1 MSAEFLITL
10 GSKTDI
16 EGAFTGLYVGGRN
29 EPRIAMIGRSNVGKS
44 SLINALVGARVARI
58 SKQPGKTRSLHLY
71 YWKEASKIIVDL
83 PGYGFAKVAKTE
95 QARWSEFIGLYLKAD
110 KGLELALMLL
120 DARHGPTALD
130 EEAIR
135 FLSFK
140 GIPVIFIL
148 TKVDALKNQSE
159 RVKRGREVEARLA
172 ELGLKDVSQFWV
184 SAQSKEGLKDL
195 ARALGG

>member
-10 GSKTDI
+10 GSKEDI
-16 EGAFTGLYVGGRN
+16 EKAFTGLYVASRN

-44 SLINALVGARVARI
+44 TLINALVGTRVARV

-71 YWKEASKIIVDL
+71 YWKEGAKIIVDL

-95 QARWSEFIGLYLKAD
+95 QARWSQFIGLYLAAD

-120 DARHGPTALD
+120 DARHGPTELD

-148 TKVDALKNQSE
+148 TKVDAIKNQSM
-159 RVKRGREVEARLA
+159 RVKRQREVQARLT
-172 ELGLKDVSQFWV
+172 ELGLGDVSQFWV

-195 ARALGG
+195 EKALGG